1 MNKRRNIVLIGMMGA
16 GKSSIGHLLDAK
28 LQDFHYIDIDNEIER
43 NEKMTIEEI
52 FAVVGEAHFRELE
65 HNTIKKFS
73 NYHNQV
79 IATGGGAVE
88 NQENLELL
96 RQNSVIFYLK
106 ASIDELYERVKMASN
121 RPLLKTTNPKQKL
134 KDLMEKREQFYIK
147 ADFEINTENKE
158 LIEIVNEILE
168 KYETIN

>member
-1 MNKRRNIVLIGMMGA
+1 MDKRRNIVLIGMMGS

-28 LQDFHYIDIDNEIER
+28 LLDFHYVDIDSEIER

-65 HNTIKKFS
+65 HNMIKKLS

-88 NQENLELL
+88 NFENIELL
-96 RQNSVIFYLK
+96 RQNGVIFYLK
-106 ASIDELYERVKMASN
+106 ASIDELYERVRMTTS
-121 RPLLKTTNPKQKL
+121 RPLLKTTNPKQRL
-134 KDLMEKREQFYIK
+134 KELMDRREKYYIK
-147 ADFEINTENKE
+147 ADFEINTENKS
-158 LIEIVNEILE
+158 LIEIVDEILE
-168 KYETIN
+168 KYGTIN

>member
-1 MNKRRNIVLIGMMGA
+1 MDNRRNIVLIGMMGA
-16 GKSSIGHLLDAK
+16 GKSSVGHLLSAK
-28 LQDFHYIDIDNEIER
+28 LQDFQYVDVDEAIER

-65 HNTIKKFS
+65 TKMIAKLS

-88 NQENLELL
+88 NIENIELL
-96 RQNSVIFYLK
+96 RKNSVIFYLK
-106 ASIDELYERVKMASN
+106 ASIDELFERVKLSSH

-134 KDLMEKREQFYIK
+134 RELMDRREKYYLK
-147 ADFEINTENKE
+147 ADFEINTENKQ
-158 LIEIVNEILE
+158 LIEIVDEILD
-168 KYETIN
+168 KYGTIN

>member
-1 MNKRRNIVLIGMMGA
+1 MDKRRNIVLIGMMGS
-16 GKSSIGHLLDAK
+16 GKSSIGHFLSAK
-28 LQDFHYIDIDNEIER
+28 LQDFQYVDIDNEIER

-65 HNTIKKFS
+65 HNMIKKLS

-88 NQENLELL
+88 NIENIELL

-106 ASIDELYERVKMASN
+106 ASVDELYERIKMTTN

-134 KDLMEKREQFYIK
+134 KELMDKREKYYIK
-147 ADFEINTENKE
+147 ADFEINTENKQ
-158 LIEIVNEILE
+158 LMGIVDEILE
-168 KYETIN
+168 KYGTVN

>member
-1 MNKRRNIVLIGMMGA
+1 MNKRRNIVLIGMMGS

-28 LQDFHYIDIDNEIER
+28 LKDFQYVDIDNEIER

-65 HNTIKKFS
+65 HRMIKKLS

-88 NQENLELL
+88 NPENIELL

-106 ASIDELYERVKMASN
+106 ASIDELYERVKITTN
-121 RPLLKTTNPKQKL
+121 RPLLKTSHPKQKL
-134 KDLMEKREQFYIK
+134 KELMARREICYRR
-147 ADFEINTENKE
+147 ADFEINTENKQ
-158 LIEIVNEILE
+158 LIEIVDEILE
-168 KYETIN
+168 KYGTIN